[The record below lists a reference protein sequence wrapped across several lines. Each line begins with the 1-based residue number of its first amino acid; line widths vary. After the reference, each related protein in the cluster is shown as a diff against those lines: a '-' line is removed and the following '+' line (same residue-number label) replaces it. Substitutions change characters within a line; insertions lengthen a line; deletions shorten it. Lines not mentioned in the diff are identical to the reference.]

1 MRLPVKIKRI
11 LNIFKQENIDA
22 YVVGGAL
29 RDLILGKK
37 PNDFDISTPASPE
50 VVKILFKDYHM
61 VLIGVKHGTV
71 GVFFQKMY
79 IEITTFRK
87 EEDYK
92 DHRHPERVTFINDL
106 QEDLSRRDFTINALA
121 YKDKIYD
128 YFHGVEDI
136 SNKIIRTVGDPFLR
150 FEEDGLRILRALRF
164 ASTLDFV
171 IEANT
176 EKAIF
181 TCKEYIL
188 YASYERI
195 NVEFS
200 KLLTGTGVCRVLSTY
215 YSILTTFIPW
225 INEWIKD
232 DQEATRIATI
242 LDKVEPKLVPR
253 LAAFYLAVSQKG
265 VDFIYTDLQ
274 RLRYSKKIC
283 FQVKDIVSIIQQLQV
298 FDLTQIKKILKDY
311 SKSDILT
318 AVTIIEIVNH
328 KDLSG
333 LKEDIIRIN
342 NQCHNLKQM
351 QIKGDDLIKLGIK
364 EPIEIKNILNYL
376 LNEIIEERL
385 PNEKIALLQ
394 KIEEI
399 KKN

>member
-1 MRLPVKIKRI
+1 MQLPTKIKKI

-37 PNDFDISTPASPE
+37 PNDFDIATPASPE
-50 VVKILFKDYHM
+50 TIQTLFKNYHM
-61 VLIGVKHGTV
+61 VLIGAKHGTI
-71 GVFFQKMY
+71 GVFFQGMY

-92 DHRHPERVTFINDL
+92 DHRHPERVIFIDNL
-106 QEDLSRRDFTINALA
+106 QDDLSRRDFTINALA
-121 YKDKIYD
+121 YQDRIYD

-150 FEEDGLRILRALRF
+150 FEEDGLRIIRALRF

-171 IEANT
+171 IETIT

-181 TCKEYIL
+181 TYKEYIL

-195 NVEFS
+195 NTEFS
-200 KLLTGTGVCRVLSTY
+200 KLLTGIGVFRVLSKY
-215 YSILTTFIPW
+215 YSIIATFMPW
-225 INEWIKD
+225 IDEWIKN
-232 DQEATRIATI
+232 DQEASRMATI
-242 LDKVEPKLVPR
+242 IDKVEPKLIPR
-253 LAAFYLAVSQKG
+253 LAAFYLTASQKG
-265 VDFIYTDLQ
+265 ADFVYTDLQ
-274 RLRYSKKIC
+274 RMRYSKKISY
-283 FQVKDIVSIIQQLQV
+283 QVKDIVSIILQLQV
-298 FDLTQIKKILKDY
+298 SDLVQIKKILKDY

-318 AVTIIEIVNH
+318 AVTITEIVNY

-333 LKEDIIRIN
+333 LKNDIIQFN

-364 EPIEIKNILNYL
+364 EPIEIKNMLNYL

-385 PNEKIALLQ
+385 PNEKKVLLQ

-399 KKN
+399 KKK